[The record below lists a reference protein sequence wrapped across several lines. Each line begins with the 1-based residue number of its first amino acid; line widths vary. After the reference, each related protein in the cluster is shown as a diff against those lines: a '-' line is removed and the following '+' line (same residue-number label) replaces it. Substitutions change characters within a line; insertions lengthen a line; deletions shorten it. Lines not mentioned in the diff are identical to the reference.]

1 MGKLVGEGLQ
11 ISFNGKLLSELAT
24 KTSRRM
30 HWLPQDRVVMEQ
42 WLRANHTT
50 AFLNDTSDACLNQL
64 AFAIGLDFRRL
75 NEDQKNVVKAK
86 MRSSLKYTLNKLKVS
101 GEVSERWD
109 PEGKQVVLH
118 WTQSAGQTLREVHD
132 SINNDPCP
140 APPTHQLA
148 PRVWS
153 TDDHQGRVPGTGT
166 TLSSKLL
173 SQTHPTIPT
182 YSVQTDP
189 FEDDEFERAA
199 EEFYRQKDHIDQ
211 PPPYSAQA
219 NFVEV
224 DLERATED
232 FYRAKAHL
240 DRFADLIKSAYKT
253 KYQDAIAQHT
263 SVVPDTRRHSVR
275 EVDMPV
281 DRGQAARKESR
292 TTGQEPASGSNYID
306 LERHNTS
313 SRSLMP
319 EMAERKSPALHESE
333 STRAHRKFVE
343 ELRGRSHMS
352 KTMPKITEPA
362 VTSVEEAACTRC
374 DEHFQKRLLKTSIP
388 DTVPGRRQSVQD
400 HRALRERSRSDN
412 KVLQRQSPSNQKLIQ
427 WQLRTFPYK
436 ELTPVSLHPDLV
448 NGVKWPKAMWFCLGL
463 LLALVLSCY
472 LFGV

>member
-50 AFLNDTSDACLNQL
+50 AFLDNTSDACLEQL
-64 AFAIGLDFRRL
+64 AFTIGLDFRRL
-75 NEDQKNVVKAK
+75 NGDQKKVVKAK
-86 MRSSLKYTLNKLKVS
+86 MRNSLKYTLNKLKVS

-109 PEGKQVVLH
+109 PQVKQVVLD
-118 WTQSAGQTLREVHD
+118 WTQSSGQILRGIHG
-132 SINNDPCP
+132 SINNSPCS
-140 APPTHQLA
+140 ATPTHQLA

-153 TDDHQGRVPGTGT
+153 TDDHQGRTPGTGT
-166 TLSSKLL
+166 TLSSKQV
-173 SQTHPTIPT
+173 SQTHPTIPP
-182 YSVQTDP
+182 YSAQTNP
-189 FEDDEFERAA
+189 VEDDELELEA
-199 EEFYRQKDHIDQ
+199 EEFYRQEDHVDQ
-211 PPPYSAQA
+211 PSPYSAQA

-224 DLERATED
+224 DLERAKED

-240 DRFADLIKSAYKT
+240 DRFANLINSTYKT
-253 KYQDAIAQHT
+253 KDQHAIARYP
-263 SVVPDTRRHSVR
+263 SVVPDTRKHSAR
-275 EVDMPV
+275 EVEISMG
-281 DRGQAARKESR
+281 REQAARKESQTKGHELANGR
-292 TTGQEPASGSNYID
+292 NHIN
-306 LERHNTS
+306 LETQKTS
-313 SRSLMP
+313 SWSLMP

-333 STRAHRKFVE
+333 STRAYRKFVE

-362 VTSVEEAACTRC
+362 VTSVEEAPCTRC

-412 KVLQRQSPSNQKLIQ
+412 KVLQRISPSNQKPIQ
-427 WQLRTFPYK
+427 WQPRKFPYK